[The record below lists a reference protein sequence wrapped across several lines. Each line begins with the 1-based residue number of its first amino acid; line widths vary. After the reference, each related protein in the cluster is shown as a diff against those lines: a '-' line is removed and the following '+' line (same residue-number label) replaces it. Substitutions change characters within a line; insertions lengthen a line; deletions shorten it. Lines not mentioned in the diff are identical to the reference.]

1 LHVCSWKAMPDPQPD
16 PACVAPLGQSSQQD
30 GPGRNKATFG
40 FLYAICAVEGADVA
54 LLPSTF
60 RALEADLGLTPSH
73 LATLALCQ
81 ALAGSLFAPLWG
93 SLVDH
98 GWQRKWMLVSGAVS
112 WGVLTTLLAFITEFS
127 AMAVLRTLNGIALA
141 SMMPI
146 SQSLIIDLT
155 QAGERGHYFGNVQ
168 FSFQTGMISGILFAT
183 SLSNQTIWGFQGW
196 RVAFV
201 TIATMCLLLAAIIA
215 CCMSEPTRAS
225 IDEGG
230 LSFMKEL
237 RKLQVYWRIK
247 TFKVIVLQGLFGS
260 IPWGALG
267 FAVLYFQYVGMSDFQ
282 AALLVGL
289 STVGGAFGGLLGG
302 FMADTLHRWNQF
314 HGKPLTAQISVAS
327 GIPLVV
333 VIYYAMAP
341 DPSLFYWFVVLMFTF
356 GLMAQWCPCVNRP
369 ILADIVPAS
378 GRGSIVA
385 WLVAIDGSASALF
398 GAPLVALLSEDVFG
412 YRPSSL
418 GVAEMSQAQRHAN
431 ATALSRSIMTMC
443 VIPWA
448 ICFAFYAVLHFTYKA
463 DLASMGDDS
472 EKGMRGTSE
481 TTPLL

>member
-1 LHVCSWKAMPDPQPD
+1 MPDPRAD
-16 PACVAPLGQSSQQD
+16 PGGLVPLGQSLQHD
-30 GPGRNKATFG
+30 GPGRKKTAFG
-40 FLYAICAVEGADVA
+40 FLYAICAVEGADIA

-112 WGVLTTLLAFITEFS
+112 WGVLTTLLAFITEFY
-127 AMAVLRTLNGIALA
+127 AMVVLRTLNGIALA

-155 QAGERGHYFGNVQ
+155 KAGERGQYFGNVQ
-168 FSFQTGMISGILFAT
+168 FSFQMGTIFGILFAT

-201 TIATMCLLLAAIIA
+201 TIAIMCLVLAAIIA
-215 CCMSEPTRAS
+215 CCMVETTRDS
-225 IDEGG
+225 IDEEG
-230 LSFMKEL
+230 LSLMKEL
-237 RKLQVYWRIK
+237 RKLRAYWRIN

-267 FAVLYFQYVGMSDFQ
+267 FAILYFQYVGMSDFE
-282 AALLVGL
+282 AALLVGM

-302 FMADTLHRWNQF
+302 FMADTLHGWSRF
-314 HGKPLTAQISVAS
+314 HGRPLAAQISVAS

-333 VIYYAMAP
+333 VIYYAMP
-341 DPSLFYWFVVLMFTF
+341 QNPSLFYWFAILMFSF
-356 GLMAQWCPCVNRP
+356 GLMAAWCQCVNRP
-369 ILADIVPAS
+369 ILAEIVPAS

-385 WLVAIDGSASALF
+385 WLVAIDGSAAALF
-398 GAPLVALLSEDVFG
+398 GAPLVALLAENVFG
-412 YRPSSL
+412 YQPSRL
-418 GVAEMSQAQRHAN
+418 GVAEMSHAQRHAN
-431 ATALSRSIMTMC
+431 AAALSRSIIIMC
-443 VIPWA
+443 VVPWA
-448 ICFAFYAVLHFTYKA
+448 ICFAFYAVLHFTYKT
-463 DLASMGDDS
+463 DLASMGEDS
-472 EKGMRGTSE
+472 ERGKKDKSE
-481 TTPLL
+481 TTALL